1 MSDIDQKQLEGMIRK
16 VLTEILTEK
25 GGSGEMV
32 RQVDKSGVM
41 SVKTSTVKTEKF
53 PFDIGPANGKVFLKD
68 MVSLE
73 ESPRL
78 GFGVMEMDRTSFKWT
93 LNYDEVDYII
103 DGTLEIVIDGRKVTA
118 GPGDTLF
125 IPAKSTIEFSSPG
138 FSRFLYVVYPANW
151 SEQ

>member
-1 MSDIDQKQLEGMIRK
+1 MSDIDQKQLENMIRK
-16 VLTEILTEK
+16 VLTDILAEQ
-25 GGSGEMV
+25 GGSGGIQ

-41 SVKTSTVKTEKF
+41 SFKTSTVKPEPF
-53 PFDIGPANGKVFLKD
+53 PFDIGAAQNKVFLKD
-68 MVSLE
+68 MVTLE

-78 GFGVMEMDRTSFKWT
+78 GFGVMEMDHTSFKWT

-103 DGTLEIVIDGRKVTA
+103 DGTLEIVIDGRKVV
-118 GPGDTLF
+118 GNPGDTIF